1 MVNFAKR
8 LFKGD
13 KILLIM
19 VIALMFISLLVIFS
33 STGRLAYNE
42 QGGNTWHY
50 VLRQLMLC
58 ASGLVIMWGMKFFSW
73 RWLYQN
79 VGILLLVAAALVG
92 LAAFGGQNI
101 NGAGR
106 WIRIP
111 LIGITFQPSEIAKI
125 AIVLYSA
132 KLLSDFQEERGCS
145 SQVLKYFWA
154 PVVVIG
160 LIFLDNF
167 STSALVAV
175 VCLVMC
181 WVARVRWQLLAKT
194 LGVLFGTLLVL
205 ILLGLAFPKIQE
217 AGRIG
222 TIIGRVTSFVVKDD
236 DTEEGKNYNYQSDQA
251 HIAVAKGGILGC
263 GPGNSTQRNFLP
275 HPYSD
280 FIYAIII
287 EEYGLGGGIIIL
299 FIYTVILFRVGV
311 IARRIMKA
319 EHVVNPRGRPEIFPA
334 LMVFGLGFTIVL
346 QAIFHMGVNV
356 GLFPVTGQTLP
367 LVSMGGTSLWF
378 ICVSLGIILNT
389 AYSFSPEGIAE
400 EEQAEKRY
408 FWSKRNEVKAQEESL
423 DEEEEMWEAEEETE
437 QRREERHGRRQVKDN
452 AGETEDWDVGEEE
465 ELPGANDAL
474 EEEGRKVLKELQRR
488 GRRSYRSNDD
498 GNENDLYD
506 GIKNR

>member
-287 EEYGLGGGIIIL
+287 EEYPADYEGGACGQSSRPAGDISGIDGLWIGIYHCLAGDIPHGGECGFVSGDRTNFAISQ
-299 FIYTVILFRVGV
+299 
-311 IARRIMKA
+311 
-319 EHVVNPRGRPEIFPA
+319 HGRYV
-334 LMVFGLGFTIVL
+334 LMVYLCIFGNYFEY
-346 QAIFHMGVNV
+346 
-356 GLFPVTGQTLP
+356 
-367 LVSMGGTSLWF
+367 SL
-378 ICVSLGIILNT
+378 
-389 AYSFSPEGIAE
+389 
-400 EEQAEKRY
+400 
-408 FWSKRNEVKAQEESL
+408 
-423 DEEEEMWEAEEETE
+423 
-437 QRREERHGRRQVKDN
+437 
-452 AGETEDWDVGEEE
+452 
-465 ELPGANDAL
+465 
-474 EEEGRKVLKELQRR
+474 
-488 GRRSYRSNDD
+488 
-498 GNENDLYD
+498 
-506 GIKNR
+506 